1 MKSWMDENVEDAT
14 GDPDVPLGKTMVH
27 HGEAKALE
35 QDSKLRLQGRARLQK
50 RGGLG
55 AGETNKA
62 WTLAHVTPGSGRA
75 EQGEA

>member
-1 MKSWMDENVEDAT
+1 MWRTPQGTRMSPWERRC
-14 GDPDVPLGKTMVH
+14 GH

-50 RGGLG
+50 KRGGLG
-55 AGETNKA
+55 AGKTKKA
-62 WTLAHVTPGSGRA
+62 WTLAQVTPGSGRA